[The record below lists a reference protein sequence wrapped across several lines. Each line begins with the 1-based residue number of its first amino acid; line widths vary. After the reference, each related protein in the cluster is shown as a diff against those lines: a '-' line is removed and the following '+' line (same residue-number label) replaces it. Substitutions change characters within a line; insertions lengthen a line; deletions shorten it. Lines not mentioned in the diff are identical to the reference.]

1 MARNK
6 PSPRL
11 FDESKIPN
19 STAQGR
25 PIRRRE
31 VLAMAG
37 AIGAGIGLG
46 YRPSFAQ
53 VATEKPRIID
63 THQHIYPP
71 EYVKRNLARL
81 VADAPAVPSTLYTN
95 WTPRASLDEM
105 DLNGVA
111 TAITSI
117 TSPALWSGND
127 EEARRNARECNEY
140 GAQLGKDFP
149 GRFGMWGALPLPDV
163 DGSLR
168 EIEHIFD
175 VLKLDGVGVLTS
187 YDRGKLLGHKQF
199 APVMDELNRRKA
211 VIFVHPTV
219 SCCSHPDPMM
229 AGPSMEFPFDT
240 TRAIVSLIY
249 SGTIARCPDLR
260 FIFSHGGGVTLMLTS
275 RLAQNRERRG
285 LGGVNAD
292 DRARFIPNGFV
303 AELQKF
309 YYDLASVAASPPA
322 MAAIFTAIPKD
333 HVLFGT
339 DYPFWKIETI
349 VAAMNQF
356 DVSPSELEGFRRENA
371 LRLLP
376 RWRSGNNS

>member
-1 MARNK
+1 MIRNK
-6 PSPRL
+6 PSTRAS
-11 FDESKIPN
+11 DESTLPN
-19 STAQGR
+19 STDER
-25 PIRRRE
+25 RIHRRE
-31 VLAMAG
+31 ILALFG
-37 AIGAGIGLG
+37 TIGAGLGLG
-46 YRPSFAQ
+46 YRESFAD
-53 VATEKPRIID
+53 VPTDKPRIID
-63 THQHIYPP
+63 THHHIYPP
-71 EYVKRNLARL
+71 DYVKGNLDRL
-81 VADAPAVPSTLYTN
+81 VADAPVVPSTLYTN
-95 WTPRASLDEM
+95 WTPRTSLDQM

-117 TSPALWSGND
+117 TSPALWSGNN
-127 EEARRNARECNEY
+127 EEARGNARECNEY

-175 VLKLDGVGVLTS
+175 VLTLDGIGVLTS
-187 YDRGKLLGHKQF
+187 YDGGKLLGHKQF

-211 VIFVHPTV
+211 VIFVHPTI
-219 SCCSHPDPMM
+219 SCCGHPDPMM

-240 TRAIVSLIY
+240 TRTIVSLIY

-285 LGGVNAD
+285 IGGVNPD
-292 DRARFIPNGFV
+292 DRTKYIPNGFV

-322 MAAIFTAIPKD
+322 MAAIFNAIPKD
-333 HVLFGT
+333 HIVFGT

-349 VAAMNQF
+349 VEAMNGF
-356 DVSPSELEGFRRENA
+356 DGSPSELRGFRRENV

-376 RWRSGNNS
+376 RWRSDPPGR

>member
-1 MARNK
+1 MFGNK
-6 PSPRL
+6 TS
-11 FDESKIPN
+11 DG
-19 STAQGR
+19 STNLSSAAHKR

-31 VLAMAG
+31 VLALVG

-46 YRPSFAQ
+46 YRESSAEAPS
-53 VATEKPRIID
+53 EKPRIID
-63 THQHIYPP
+63 THHHIYPP
-71 EYVKRNLARL
+71 GYVKRNLDRL
-81 VADAPAVPSTLYTN
+81 VADAPTVPSTLYTN
-95 WTPRASLDEM
+95 WTPRTSVDEM

-117 TSPALWSGND
+117 TSPALWSGNN
-127 EEARRNARECNEY
+127 ENARSNARECNEY

-187 YDRGKLLGHKQF
+187 YDGGKLLGHKQF
-199 APVMDELNRRKA
+199 TPVMDELNRRKA

-229 AGPSMEFPFDT
+229 SGPSMEFPFDT
-240 TRAIVSLIY
+240 TRTIVSLIY
-249 SGTIARCPDLR
+249 NGTIARCPDMRL
-260 FIFSHGGGVTLMLTS
+260 IFSHGGGVTLMLTS

-285 LGGVNAD
+285 LGGANSD
-292 DRARFIPNGFV
+292 DRTRFIPNGFV

-322 MAAIFTAIPKD
+322 MAAIFNAIPKD

-339 DYPFWKIETI
+339 DYPFWKTETI
-349 VAAMNQF
+349 VEAMNHF
-356 DVSPSELEGFRRENA
+356 DISPTQLRGFQRENA
-371 LRLLP
+371 LQLLP
-376 RWRSGNNS
+376 RWRSKNS